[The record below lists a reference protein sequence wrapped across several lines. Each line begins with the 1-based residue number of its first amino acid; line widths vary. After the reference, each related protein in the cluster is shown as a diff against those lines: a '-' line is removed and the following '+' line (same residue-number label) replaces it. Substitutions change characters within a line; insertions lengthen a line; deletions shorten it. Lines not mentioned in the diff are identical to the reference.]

1 MQRSY
6 YSGNFKEFLNTNDD
20 QILGELTKKH
30 KFELDI
36 NQKNAWQEQIKILK
50 KILPNLDDGYVAFEF
65 EIPRM
70 GKRIDNILIVDGVIF
85 VLEFKIGESAFQ
97 RIDKIQLE
105 DYSLDLKNFHKG
117 SHDKII
123 VPILAITNNEKQI
136 DKNFDKAKD
145 DVYKPINATPQ
156 NIEEIISFIIK
167 KENVSK
173 FDYDK
178 WESLPYEP
186 TPTIIEAAKQLY
198 EQHGVENLNKSE
210 GDRENLK
217 TTRNSVIEIIKNSK
231 KNNEKSICFIT
242 GVPGAGKTLAG
253 LDIIR
258 DLTSDNKEEDI
269 RSVYLSGNLPL
280 VTVLRASL
288 TSDKKKREQISKKE
302 AEREVNQFIQPIH
315 HFRKEYINSD
325 EAPNEKVVIFDEA
338 QRCWTQKELDK
349 YLKRKE
355 NLKLNK
361 SEPEVLIDVM
371 NRHKDWCVL
380 ICLIGGGQEILHG
393 EGGVVEWFNAIKNKF
408 SNWKLYFPKSIVS
421 MPEYNW
427 EKKLDNITEN
437 NSNFF
442 ENNNLHLSVSM
453 RSFRSEK
460 VSAFVE
466 QIINLNIGK
475 AQDLLKEIKDKYP
488 ILLTRNLNNAKKWIR
503 KKKRGSERCGLLASS
518 GGKRLSP
525 AGVSVFTVKGSA
537 DQIAYF
543 LNDEESDFRS
553 SNFLENVATEFD
565 VQGLE
570 LDWSIV
576 GWDYDFSYQNGK
588 WEYKNFKG
596 SKWQY
601 IKQAQD
607 ILYKKNA
614 YRVLLTRARQG
625 MIVFIPHGDNEDYSR
640 NKLFYDGTFDI
651 LKKIG
656 LKEI

>member
-70 GKRIDNILIVDGVIF
+70 GKRIDNVLIVDGVIF
-85 VLEFKIGESAFQ
+85 ILEFKIGESAFQ
-97 RIDKIQLE
+97 RMDKIQLE

-123 VPILAITNNEKQI
+123 VPILVITNNDKLI
-136 DKNFDKAKD
+136 DKNYDKAWD

-156 NIEEIISFIIK
+156 NIEEIILFIIK

-198 EQHGVENLNKSE
+198 AQHGVENLNKSE

-217 TTRNSVIEIIKNSK
+217 TTRSSVIEIIKNSK

-258 DLTSDNKEEDI
+258 DLTSDNKEQDV

-288 TSDKKKREQISKKE
+288 TRDKMSRDKARKSE
-302 AEREVNQFIQPIH
+302 AEREVKQFIQPIH
-315 HFRKEYINSD
+315 HFRNEYINSD
-325 EAPNEKVVIFDEA
+325 EAPNEKVIIFDEA
-338 QRCWTQKELDK
+338 QRCWIEAELFK
-349 YLKRKE
+349 YEKKKHGREIK
-355 NLKLNK
+355 K
-361 SEPEVLIDVM
+361 SEPEVLIEVM
-371 NRHKDWCVL
+371 DRHKDWCVL
-380 ICLIGGGQEILHG
+380 ICLIGGGQEINHG
-393 EGGVVEWFNAIKNKF
+393 EGGVVEWFSAIKNKF
-408 SNWKLYFPKSIVS
+408 SHWKLYFPQSIIS

-427 EKKLDNITEN
+427 EKKLDNITKN
-437 NSNFF
+437 NAHFF
-442 ENNNLHLSVSM
+442 ENNNLHLNVSM

-466 QIINLNIGK
+466 QIINLNISS
-475 AQDLLKEIKDKYP
+475 AQNLLKEIKDKYP
-488 ILLTRNLNNAKKWIR
+488 IFLTRNLNNAKQWI
-503 KKKRGSERCGLLASS
+503 KKNKRGSERCGLLASA
-518 GGKRLSP
+518 GAKRLSP
-525 AGVSVFTVKGSA
+525 VGISVKDQADIVS
-537 DQIAYF
+537 YF
-543 LNDEESDFRS
+543 LDDEEKDFRS
-553 SNFLENVATEFD
+553 SNFLEKVATEFD

-576 GWDYDFSYQNGK
+576 GWDYDLSYQNGK
-588 WEYKNFKG
+588 WEYRRLSG

-601 IKQAQD
+601 IKLAQD

-625 MIVFIPHGDNEDYSR
+625 MIVFVPHGDNEDYSR
-640 NKLFYDGTFDI
+640 NNLFYDGTFDI